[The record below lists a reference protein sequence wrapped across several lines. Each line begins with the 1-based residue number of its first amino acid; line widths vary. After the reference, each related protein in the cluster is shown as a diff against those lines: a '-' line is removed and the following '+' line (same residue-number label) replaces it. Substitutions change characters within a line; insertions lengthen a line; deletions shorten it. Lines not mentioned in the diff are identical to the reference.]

1 MAVEPARAVAMDAAR
16 RASPESPRTVVARRL
31 AATVFTGAEGLD
43 LETLSARVSAIC
55 ALVMEKGV
63 VDAPERSDERDRLDA
78 VLTFLDVV
86 TRERDATVAASADAA
101 SWCWYALA
109 HPRHRRELRAKATRT
124 LRHLARRVPAVR
136 HDALDIHRTLH
147 LDDRGRDPA
156 VSDALLR
163 TPAAVAAADDDATT
177 SSVVATRCD
186 DERPNPARVP
196 LPDVPR
202 HTDDAAGTGTGT
214 GTTTGTVIGTV
225 VRPIPSDDP
234 RVALRGRLGLFASR
248 DWSPGETVSEY
259 AGALVTLDAFERTFA
274 GAFAARAAHRAYA
287 VVCEGTLAG
296 VPGPLM
302 ICAFDPKFA
311 NDSRFINDPVV
322 ESSRTRRRRRLV
334 APANVRLV
342 ETRDDAAG
350 GAPRLFVVTTRH
362 VRAGE
367 EFLATYGDAFWEE
380 ERRAALADEDALA
393 AMFDDDGDARR
404 RARSGTGEG
413 ARRGGEGRSCD
424 GRASRRRFDVA
435 KH

>member
-1 MAVEPARAVAMDAAR
+1 M
-16 RASPESPRTVVARRL
+16 
-31 AATVFTGAEGLD
+31 
-43 LETLSARVSAIC
+43 
-55 ALVMEKGV
+55 
-63 VDAPERSDERDRLDA
+63 
-78 VLTFLDVV
+78 
-86 TRERDATVAASADAA
+86 AASADAA

-109 HPRHRRELRAKATRT
+109 HPRHRRELRANATRT

-186 DERPNPARVP
+186 DERPDPARVP

-274 GAFAARAAHRAYA
+274 GAFAARARTRAYA

-322 ESSRTRRRRRLV
+322 ESSRTR
-334 APANVRLV
+334 
-342 ETRDDAAG
+342 G
-350 GAPRLFVVTTRH
+350 
-362 VRAGE
+362 
-367 EFLATYGDAFWEE
+367 LAS
-380 ERRAALADEDALA
+380 RRARERSSRR
-393 AMFDDDGDARR
+393 DARR
-404 RARSGTGEG
+404 RDRRRAEAVRRHHATRQS
-413 ARRGGEGRSCD
+413 RGGVFGHV
-424 GRASRRRFDVA
+424 RRRVLGGGETRRA
-435 KH
+435 RG

>member
-16 RASPESPRTVVARRL
+16 RASPDSPRTVVARRL

-43 LETLSARVSAIC
+43 LETLSERVSAIC
-55 ALVMEKGV
+55 ALLVEKGV
-63 VDAPERSDERDRLDA
+63 GDAPERSDERERLDA

-86 TRERDATVAASADAA
+86 ACERDAAVAASADAA

-109 HPRHRRELRAKATRT
+109 HPHHRRALRANATRT
-124 LRHLARRVPAVR
+124 LRHLARRVPALR
-136 HDALDIHRTLH
+136 HAALDVHRTLH

-156 VSDALLR
+156 VAAALLR
-163 TPAAVAAADDDATT
+163 TPAAVAPADADATT
-177 SSVVATRCD
+177 STVVATRCD
-186 DERPNPARVP
+186 DDARPDPSRVP
-196 LPDVPR
+196 LPAIPSS
-202 HTDDAAGTGTGT
+202 DDAAGTSTGT
-214 GTTTGTVIGTV
+214 ATATGTV
-225 VRPIPSDDP
+225 VRPIPGDDP

-259 AGALVTLDAFERTFA
+259 AGALVSLDAFERTFA
-274 GAFAARAAHRAYA
+274 GAFAARAAHRSYA
-287 VVCEGTLAG
+287 VLCEGTLAG

-302 ICAFDPKFA
+302 ICAFDPKLA

-322 ESSRTRRRRRLV
+322 ATSGAATTKKKRLV

-380 ERRAALADEDALA
+380 ERRAALADRDALA
-393 AMFDDDGDARR
+393 AIFDKDKDDFDAT
-404 RARSGTGEG
+404 RSRTGRG
-413 ARRGGEGRSCD
+413 AKRGGCEGRSRD
-424 GRASRRRFDVA
+424 GDDSRRRFDAA